1 MELDLQGASPAL
13 GRGSGPCP
21 APPTTT
27 GEAGI
32 FPRSHVAATRLV
44 AEHGLGRGHSR
55 GSAGRLVSFAP
66 SRPQTR
72 SKKQS
77 RTDKHTSRTPRT
89 LASAQL
95 PTLRAVSRPSAGHR
109 QPVHSHLR
117 STPYPSTTKRQLA
130 ASLRLAQRPVF
141 DLWSK
146 AWSPLGIVRTL
157 SSPLSHRWNSVPWY
171 LSVCLHASL
180 CAAPAI
186 SDRRTNQGCAVPTGA
201 ALPHALLP
209 LPTSAFHCC
218 QSPLRARAPP
228 ATNARFS
235 VAPSL
240 SSTVLAW
247 FR

>member
-1 MELDLQGASPAL
+1 MPECLCLCGGCLAAPHFRFFSPPRGNSEEQKRKTRKGLLMYVCMPACAPSTTYKLLFLPPSAEWQGRQAQAVNWSWNCRVPSSSPAL

-77 RTDKHTSRTPRT
+77 RTGKHTSRTRRT

-95 PTLRAVSRPSAGHR
+95 LPTPRAVSRPSAGHR
-109 QPVHSHLR
+109 QPVHSPLR

-130 ASLRLAQRPVF
+130 ASL
-141 DLWSK
+141 
-146 AWSPLGIVRTL
+146 
-157 SSPLSHRWNSVPWY
+157 
-171 LSVCLHASL
+171 
-180 CAAPAI
+180 
-186 SDRRTNQGCAVPTGA
+186 
-201 ALPHALLP
+201 
-209 LPTSAFHCC
+209 
-218 QSPLRARAPP
+218 
-228 ATNARFS
+228 
-235 VAPSL
+235 
-240 SSTVLAW
+240 
-247 FR
+247 